1 MIDLGGSK
9 KVTAVSKLS
18 YFFFECLELSGVIIF
33 RNNFYIFT
41 ILNAQN
47 TR

>member
-18 YFFFECLELSGVIIF
+18 YFFLMPRAAWSYLSFLEIIF
-33 RNNFYIFT
+33 TF
-41 ILNAQN
+41 LQS
-47 TR
+47 